1 MFFLILALIMA
12 LAAVAFALTNTDT
25 VTISILVQEFQ
36 NVPIALVVLVSVI
49 IGMLIAFFGYLPSLI
64 RNKMHISGQRKKITS
79 LEKNMVEQQSKVEQ
93 LQQKLTPPIV
103 TPVSPAP
110 GPQAPIETAD
120 NQNDPAI

>member
-12 LAAVAFALTNTDT
+12 LLAVAFALTNTDT
-25 VTISILVQEFQ
+25 VTISVLVQEFP

-64 RNKMHISGQRKKITS
+64 RNKMHISGQRKKITT
-79 LEKNMVEQQSKVEQ
+79 LEKSVAEQHSKVEQ

-103 TPVSPAP
+103 TPASTPS
-110 GPQAPIETAD
+110 GSQASVEATD
-120 NQNDPAI
+120 NQIDPAI